1 VAFVD
6 PTLITV
12 ARWGQLDEG
21 VLRCPRGSRRMQGLA
36 TLVDPVVV
44 RKILEHLGVRASP
57 LPRAPPRDKC
67 EGLGVS

>member
-1 VAFVD
+1 
-6 PTLITV
+6 
-12 ARWGQLDEG
+12 
-21 VLRCPRGSRRMQGLA
+21 
-36 TLVDPVVV
+36 VV